1 MFRHTLWSLM
11 MFACLTSF
19 SSLAFA
25 EDAETEEADV
35 DAEEADTEE
44 ATSEEG
50 EDNEKFD
57 ARGTVQVDPL
67 TAALGYWHI
76 QVEHRLGD
84 RFSLYAGPHLRLY
97 DSVFTDEREPYRGIG
112 VEMGA
117 RYFFKQNAPQGLWV
131 GARGVVARL
140 KVHPSAGGDV
150 GMGGYGSVLAGY
162 TWIPVDR
169 LGVSG
174 GAGVQYLNY
183 TIAGYGPSGIYPAL
197 HTALGFAF

>member
-1 MFRHTLWSLM
+1 MRSSTIAATCWLATFV
-11 MFACLTSF
+11 FLTGLSAT
-19 SSLAFA
+19 AFA
-25 EDAETEEADV
+25 EDVEAD
-35 DAEEADTEE
+35 EKDTEE
-44 ATSEEG
+44 VSGEEVEGG
-50 EDNEKFD
+50 EDEEFD

-84 RFSLYAGPHLRLY
+84 RVALYAGPHLRLY

-112 VEMGA
+112 LEMGA
-117 RYFFKQNAPQGLWV
+117 RYFFKKNAPQGLWV

-140 KVHPSAGGDV
+140 KVHPSAGGEV
-150 GMGGYGSVLAGY
+150 GPGGYGSVLAGY

-169 LGVSG
+169 LVLSG

-183 TIAGYGPSGIYPAL
+183 TIAGYGPKGIYPAL